1 MSEKTGRVRR
11 WNGCTCSDGY
21 RCNVNCPCGAPTK
34 SGVCVCF
41 SVSRLTSERDEA
53 VRERDG
59 WREIAG
65 EQAGYIHSMS
75 GLVAEACKARDEA
88 VRVAGELRAA
98 LEKLG
103 RRHCM
108 ASLQGG
114 VSAAWKKVAA
124 GVLDHVPEPEV
135 AYLGDD
141 RWECSHEVC
150 AEVRALL
157 ASLTASTGGSSDEPQ
172 KEIRE

>member
-1 MSEKTGRVRR
+1 MSEKT
-11 WNGCTCSDGY
+11 WLQSSNMLTDGY
-21 RCNVNCPCGAPTK
+21 GTVYYARTVKDARRLWEIL
-34 SGVCVCF
+34 
-41 SVSRLTSERDEA
+41 VSQTYGLNALTSE
-53 VRERDG
+53 
-59 WREIAG
+59 
-65 EQAGYIHSMS
+65 
-75 GLVAEACKARDEA
+75 RDEA
-88 VRVAGELRAA
+88 VRVAGELRVA

-157 ASLTASTGGSSDEPQ
+157 DSLTASTGGSSDEPQ